1 VFLPIIVFA
10 LLLCMLFKLRARDP
24 PPLDEPCDLLGLQ
37 CTGPV
42 AMVNPRMKT

>member
-1 VFLPIIVFA
+1 
-10 LLLCMLFKLRARDP
+10 MLFKLRARDPP
-24 PPLDEPCDLLGLQ
+24 PPLDEPCDLLGLR